1 MFWKV
6 EIHIKTPLFTNI
18 INSNFLFP
26 PHQIQEAIPSTILPS
41 PQFKN

>member
-18 INSNFLFP
+18 INSNFYFL
-26 PHQIQEAIPSTILPS
+26 HIKYKK
-41 PQFKN
+41 QFQVQFYHHHNLN